1 MRTKTYTNGETPTPE
16 TITNLTSSTDLR
28 TDSNTTGEAQLVSQ
42 IKAQMEADR
51 LYNQNKLAELQAYN
65 NVEGQEASTE
75 SIQGFERLIYKQEK
89 WLETLEALDQN
100 APIPEGTIFY
110 NSNL

>member
-16 TITNLTSSTDLR
+16 TITSLTSSTDLR
-28 TDSNTTGEAQLVSQ
+28 TDSNTTGEQELVSQ

-65 NVEGQEASTE
+65 NVEGQNAS
-75 SIQGFERLIYKQEK
+75 QGIEDFEKIIFKQTK
-89 WLETLEALDQN
+89 WLETLEALDQT